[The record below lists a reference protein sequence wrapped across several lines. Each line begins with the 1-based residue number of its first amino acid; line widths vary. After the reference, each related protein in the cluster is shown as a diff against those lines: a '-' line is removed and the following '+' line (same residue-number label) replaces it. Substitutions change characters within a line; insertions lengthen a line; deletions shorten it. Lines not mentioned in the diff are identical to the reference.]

1 MEKNWVPFFPA
12 KIRVFL
18 GSILKNLTKKEGNT
32 GIGYHKNDKNVCSTS
47 FLMVLESGNPNF
59 DARILSV
66 QNLMSIILF
75 IL

>member
-1 MEKNWVPFFPA
+1 MPFFPA

-18 GSILKNLTKKEGNT
+18 GSFLKNLTEKREVRAIIKM
-32 GIGYHKNDKNVCSTS
+32 IKNICSTS

>member
-1 MEKNWVPFFPA
+1 MPF
-12 KIRVFL
+12 
-18 GSILKNLTKKEGNT
+18 
-32 GIGYHKNDKNVCSTS
+32 
-47 FLMVLESGNPNF
+47 FLMVMGSGNPNF

>member
-1 MEKNWVPFFPA
+1 MMKN
-12 KIRVFL
+12 I
-18 GSILKNLTKKEGNT
+18 
-32 GIGYHKNDKNVCSTS
+32 CSTS
-47 FLMVLESGNPNF
+47 FLMVLESGIPNF